1 MGGGGG
7 AWAWGGRGG
16 ARGGGVG
23 GEGERKGCICSP
35 ASSTCYLLDYIFLR
49 KTNPV
54 FANINCVVYNL
65 TIFNVVVTMVTG
77 QGEVHLMP
85 ANKRNGSSSNS

>member
-1 MGGGGG
+1 MYIYALAYIPIVIRGGG
-7 AWAWGGRGG
+7 AW
-16 ARGGGVG
+16 G
-23 GEGERKGCICSP
+23 GEKGERKGCICSP
-35 ASSTCYLLDYIFLR
+35 ASSTCYLLDYIFLK

-54 FANINCVVYNL
+54 FANINCIVYNL

>member
-1 MGGGGG
+1 MLS
-7 AWAWGGRGG
+7 
-16 ARGGGVG
+16 
-23 GEGERKGCICSP
+23 CFIDLL
-35 ASSTCYLLDYIFLR
+35 SSRLYFLR
-49 KTNPV
+49 KTNTV
-54 FANINCVVYNL
+54 FANINCIVYNL

>member
-1 MGGGGG
+1 MYIY
-7 AWAWGGRGG
+7 ALAYIPIVI
-16 ARGGGVG
+16 RGGGVG
-23 GEGERKGCICSP
+23 GEKGERKGCICSP
-35 ASSTCYLLDYIFLR
+35 APSSCYLLDYIFLR
-49 KTNPV
+49 KTNTV
-54 FANINCVVYNL
+54 FANINCIVYNL